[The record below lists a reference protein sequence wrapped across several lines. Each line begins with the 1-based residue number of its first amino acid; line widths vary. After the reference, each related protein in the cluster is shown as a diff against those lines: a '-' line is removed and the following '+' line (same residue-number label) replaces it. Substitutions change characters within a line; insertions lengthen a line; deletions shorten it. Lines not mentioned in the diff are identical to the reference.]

1 MGKHVGLQEFV
12 NKNPWFP
19 SLVAGMLSNQ
29 LRDPKLIR
37 TELDNLSKKEALMIG
52 QSFSV
57 ALKARKV
64 AEVGLDVWLHEYAA
78 LVQLSRENRFFVPM
92 AVTIGQR
99 KLEQALWGLAW
110 KVGLGA
116 VLSVLDV
123 GTDANAIHMFL
134 KEEKNGLANACIA
147 IFSINMA
154 LQLGI
159 VYANGKKRGAT
170 LLAREGLYVLSGIKP
185 AVDAYRVVSGAKGD
199 ADSLL
204 NPMVELTI
212 SKIVEM

>member
-1 MGKHVGLQEFV
+1 MSLINVKRTLETAEGTLENLVKEPKLLLEFLEEYPQEARELIDSIMGKAATLCRSS
-12 NKNPWFP
+12 NKKSQYW
-19 SLVAGMLSNQ
+19 
-29 LRDPKLIR
+29 
-37 TELDNLSKKEALMIG
+37 IG
-52 QSFSV
+52 
-57 ALKARKV
+57 
-64 AEVGLDVWLHEYAA
+64 
-78 LVQLSRENRFFVPM
+78 
-92 AVTIGQR
+92 
-99 KLEQALWGLAW
+99 
-110 KVGLGA
+110 
-116 VLSVLDV
+116 
-123 GTDANAIHMFL
+123 